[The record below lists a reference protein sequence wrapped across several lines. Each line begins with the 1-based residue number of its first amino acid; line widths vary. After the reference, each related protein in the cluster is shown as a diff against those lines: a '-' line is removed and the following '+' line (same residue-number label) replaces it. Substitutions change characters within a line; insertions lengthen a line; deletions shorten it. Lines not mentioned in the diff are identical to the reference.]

1 MTERRSDSIAQF
13 SPDGITVQY
22 KSRDGQEVVWE
33 DRVTDIPQWRRRFDR
48 SPILPE
54 GVMVDTTHVNPG
66 DENSHIEVRAP
77 QLGKETLQ
85 VTLDKQGTGVKE
97 LTPGVE
103 VVVDAQALT
112 RKFKGQATMS
122 GRSGILNRPQSTAG
136 TTMSRRRGW

>member
-1 MTERRSDSIAQF
+1 
-13 SPDGITVQY
+13 
-22 KSRDGQEVVWE
+22 
-33 DRVTDIPQWRRRFDR
+33 
-48 SPILPE
+48 
-54 GVMVDTTHVNPG
+54 MVDTTHVNPG